1 MQNGLAGRTTV
12 EGGSDRGFGPDGKW
26 LAGGEGHP
34 RAPPPILPA
43 LFYRLARL
51 RQVQEESDGLQ
62 VGLDQRSLLGAQVV
76 PTEDLGQGSSLS
88 FTEAD
93 LGGREAVYLDTADGE
108 GLVNQPGGRTA
119 QDQPNPAVQVVG
131 ATQDLVG
138 GARVNEEP
146 AAERRT
152 SRNDVVP
159 EDAEPLVTFGH
170 RGSGLVAKD
179 HHLDSGR
186 GTDW

>member
-1 MQNGLAGRTTV
+1 V
-12 EGGSDRGFGPDGKW
+12 EGGSDRGFGPTGKW
-26 LAGGEGHP
+26 LSGGEGHP

-93 LGGREAVYLDTADGE
+93 LGGREAVSLDTGDGE

-119 QDQPNPAVQVVG
+119 QDQPNPVVRVVG
-131 ATQDLVG
+131 ATQNLVV
-138 GARVNEEP
+138 GARANEEP
-146 AAERRT
+146 TTERRT
-152 SRNDVVP
+152 SRNEVVP
-159 EDAEPLVTFGH
+159 EVAEPLVSFGH
-170 RGSGLVAKD
+170 RGSSLVAKD
-179 HHLDSGR
+179 HDLESGR
-186 GTDW
+186 GADW